1 MIDDDEHMQSFATA
15 DTNQKEEKDQSE
27 TPVPAAEVPAAEV
40 PAAEVPAAEVPAAE
54 VSTAEVSAAEVSAV
68 KEPNAA
74 VSEELPKIEASEK
87 EQKDREIL
95 SELDDEFV
103 KLESAKESY
112 A

>member
-27 TPVPAAEVPAAEV
+27 TPV